1 MSGVLFFCQII
12 FHWLDLPH
20 RIYPFHL
27 QTLHGPSTLPLC
39 RYFKISLL
47 SIHSR
52 GVDYQMTSEILTSQD
67 SVPKM
72 SQGHVQILRS
82 FIYSASISWALTA
95 HQAPSTL
102 GISALTRETKLFHV
116 RHCSL
121 PVGWR
126 GGHVPMG
133 LRFSHK
139 RFPLSPPLPVLLLRC
154 EPSMLFPA
162 HYFVILI
169 CVSCLAVEYGQLE
182 NSDDVLLCALS
193 AV

>member
-121 PVGWR
+121 PVGW
-126 GGHVPMG
+126 GVDTFQWDWGSVTSG
-133 LRFSHK
+133 SLC
-139 RFPLSPPLPVLLLRC
+139 PLPCLSCSSDASLPC
-154 EPSMLFPA
+154 SFQ
-162 HYFVILI
+162 HTIL
-169 CVSCLAVEYGQLE
+169 
-182 NSDDVLLCALS
+182 
-193 AV
+193 